1 MTTESETLTFTF
13 FFKRATRLHLV
24 AVIAVI
30 VSVTLIFYL
39 MAQDL
44 AHDMEKDLRN
54 AFDQQKLSV
63 VEIASSR
70 VGWHIDN
77 DVAENVRLLGQFP
90 AMQQPELENGTRDM
104 EKVNTFAAPLV
115 DGFVLFKANGD
126 YFTSFPKEIHYL
138 YTGNHSEKA
147 YFKEPKLKE
156 KLYFSDWIRH
166 GDKLKILVSNP
177 IYNTIVDKNFPAPSN
192 ALSGILMAQ
201 VDFDRTIVNSV
212 KSLSDSGIMH
222 WIVAEDSGEVLY
234 HSALP
239 RQQSVISQ
247 PSEKTLLANA
257 LLKAFDSTVLA
268 PGLHYAK
275 VGNNIYT
282 IVSSRSRVGPHKLM
296 VNLAY
301 DDIAVT
307 LLVRE
312 KTDRIYLL
320 GLVFLLMLIAA
331 AVMLFRQI
339 VRRQALTAQTE
350 KLSSELKLR
359 KEKKQLSEQVF
370 QLQKME
376 SLGELAAG
384 TAHELNNA
392 LSEPMGM
399 ISLMQLEPEMSNEK
413 RKVLLTGV
421 MDGLKQTRDIVDG
434 LLRFSRREKNEKHFE
449 DLNTDVRFVLD
460 MYQMEMD
467 ISGIQINLSLQQ
479 DLPKINAAHRQLQQV
494 LLNLIS
500 NAKYAMPNGGKLL
513 VSTRLEMH
521 ANIQGVAVCILDTG
535 LGMDAKTQQRIF
547 EPFYSTKPVGEGTGL
562 GLSICYGIIKDHGGY
577 LSVQSEPGEGS
588 EFTVW
593 LPIEH
598 RGGET

>member
-1 MTTESETLTFTF
+1 MTTESETLTFAS
-13 FFKRATRLHLV
+13 FFKQATRLHL
-24 AVIAVI
+24 IAVVSVI
-30 VSVTLIFYL
+30 ISVTLIFYL

-44 AHDMEKDLRN
+44 AHDMEKDLHN
-54 AFDQQKLSV
+54 AFDQQKLLLV
-63 VEIASSR
+63 DIASSR
-70 VGWHIDN
+70 VGLHLEN
-77 DVAENVRLLGQFP
+77 HVAENVRLLGQFP
-90 AMQQPELENGTRDM
+90 AMQRPELENATRDM
-104 EKVNTFAAPLV
+104 EKVNTYATPLV

-126 YFTSFPKEIHYL
+126 YFTSFPKAIHYL
-138 YTGNHSEKA
+138 YTGNHREKA
-147 YFKEPKLKE
+147 YFKEPKAKE
-156 KLYFSDWIRH
+156 KLCFSDWIRH

-192 ALSGILMAQ
+192 ELSGVLMAQ
-201 VDFDRTIVNSV
+201 VDFDKTIVNSV
-212 KSLSDSGIMH
+212 KGLSDSGIMH

-239 RQQSVISQ
+239 RQQSTKSQ
-247 PSEKTLLANA
+247 PSEKTLLASM

-275 VGNNIYT
+275 VGSNTYT
-282 IVSSRSRVGPHKLM
+282 IVSSRSWVGPHKLM

-301 DDIAVT
+301 DDTAVA
-307 LLVRE
+307 LLVHE

-320 GLVFLLMLIAA
+320 GFVFLLMVITA
-331 AVMLFRQI
+331 AVMLFRQ
-339 VRRQALTAQTE
+339 VVKRQALTAQTE

-399 ISLMQLEPEMSNEK
+399 ISLIQLESDMSHE
-413 RKVLLTGV
+413 RRQVLLVGV

-434 LLRFSRREKNEKHFE
+434 LLRFSRREKNERQFD
-449 DLNTDVRFVLD
+449 DLNADVHFVLD

-467 ISGIQINLSLQQ
+467 ISGIQMNLSLQQ
-479 DLPKINAAHRQLQQV
+479 DLPKVNAAHRQIQQV

-513 VSTRLEMH
+513 VSTRLEIH
-521 ANIQGVAVCILDTG
+521 ANIQGVAVCVLDTG
-535 LGMDAKTQQRIF
+535 AGMDAKTQQRIF

-562 GLSICYGIIKDHGGY
+562 GLSICYGIVKEHGGY
-577 LSVQSEPGEGS
+577 LSVQSELGEGS

-593 LPIEH
+593 LPLEH
-598 RGGET
+598 GGSER